1 VTLSLLLNRQSY
13 QEAKMKT
20 IMTRL
25 CSIVV
30 LTVIFS
36 ISPATICTP
45 GSSAYA
51 RWYAHSEPRP
61 EAFESKFNTRP
72 LTTRR
77 IQLAA
82 GPGLAYSTYL
92 GGARN
97 EEGNSIAVDSAGN
110 VYVVGFTDSANFPLV
125 NPSQP
130 NFGGGPLDAF
140 IAKLDPSGN
149 RLIYATFVGGNGQ
162 DNATAIAVDRE
173 GNAYITG
180 FTDSTNFPVK
190 DALQKTK
197 LGDFNAFVMK
207 LDSAGAVVY
216 STLLGGSVSDYGSSI
231 AVDPSGNVYLAGIA
245 TSLDFPTANAIQPAT
260 GGLLDVYVAKIDPS
274 GSRLVYST
282 YLGGVGIDAASSIAV
297 DPAGNVYLSG
307 LTSSPDFR
315 TVNPLQA
322 GNGGGLFD
330 AFVTKLNPAGTQV
343 VYSTYF
349 GGSGADRSFRVVVD
363 GAGSAYVVGD
373 TDSTNFPL
381 VNAAQQTNRGRAD
394 AFVARLDPAGG
405 ALTYSTY
412 LGGGGN
418 DGATA
423 ITVDSVG
430 NAYVT
435 GFTTSG
441 DFSVVQPVQQVFG
454 GGYDAFVAR
463 LNPTGASLGYST
475 YLGGSGVD
483 SGFGIAAD
491 ASGNAYVMG
500 VTDSVDFPTAASFQ
514 SAFGGGAADLFI
526 AKIKS
531 AGPAIDRAE
540 IQGKHLLV
548 FGAGFDFGAK
558 ILIDS
563 EVHQKTLNDEQ
574 NPNGMLFGKKA
585 GKKISGGQTVTL
597 QVRNSDGSLSN
608 QFRFTRP

>member
-1 VTLSLLLNRQSY
+1 
-13 QEAKMKT
+13 MKT
-20 IMTRL
+20 IMVRL

-30 LTVIFS
+30 LTVILS

-45 GSSAYA
+45 RSSASA
-51 RWYAHSEPRP
+51 RWYTHRVPGP

-72 LTTRR
+72 LTTNR

-82 GPGLAYSTYL
+82 GPGLSYSTYL

-162 DNATAIAVDRE
+162 DNATAIAVDGA

-180 FTDSTNFPVK
+180 FTNSTNFPVK

-197 LGDFNAFVMK
+197 LGEFNAFVLK
-207 LDSAGAVVY
+207 LNSAGAVVY
-216 STLLGGSVSDYGSSI
+216 STLLGGSVSDYGSGI
-231 AVDPSGNVYLAGIA
+231 AVDSSGNVYLAGIA
-245 TSLDFPTANAIQPAT
+245 TSLDFPTANAIQPAP

-282 YLGGVGIDAASSIAV
+282 YLGGVGIDAASSIAA

-307 LTSSPDFR
+307 LTSSHDFR

-343 VYSTYF
+343 VYSTYL

-394 AFVARLDPAGG
+394 AFVAKLNPAGA

-441 DFSVVQPVQQVFG
+441 DFSVVQPVQQFFG

-463 LNPTGASLGYST
+463 LSPTGASLDYST
-475 YLGGSGVD
+475 YLGGSGID

-500 VTDSVDFPTAASFQ
+500 VTDSVDLPTAASFQ
-514 SAFGGGAADLFI
+514 SAFGGGTADIFV

-548 FGAGFDFGAK
+548 FGAGFDSGAK
-558 ILIDS
+558 IVIDG
-563 EVHQKTLNDEQ
+563 EVHKKTSNDQQ
-574 NPNGMLFGKKA
+574 NPTGMLFGTKA
-585 GKKISGGQTVTL
+585 GKKISRGQTVTL
-597 QVRNSDGSLSN
+597 QVRNSDGSFSN
-608 QFRFTRP
+608 QLRFTRP